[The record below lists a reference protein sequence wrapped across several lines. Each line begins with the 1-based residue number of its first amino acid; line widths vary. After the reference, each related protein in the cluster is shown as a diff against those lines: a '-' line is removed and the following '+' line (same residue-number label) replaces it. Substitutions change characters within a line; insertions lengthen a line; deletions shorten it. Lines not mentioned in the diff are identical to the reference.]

1 MELCSKLCSKGF
13 GFTDSR
19 WQQNKQETF
28 HDSFPMKLN
37 AFQNTVVQICSW
49 SIKEENKKL
58 ITSSLEAIPQTESN
72 KGTMIYLL
80 SLPALPNACSQ
91 EGTISGSGAIQ
102 PLFSLIR
109 LPGYC
114 HFDVDTCPLV
124 TSMRTSTHF
133 KMLKNKAITRQ
144 YLRITA
150 KLSFK
155 LKQWPRGEKPSITFL
170 IPHKS

>member
-1 MELCSKLCSKGF
+1 
-13 GFTDSR
+13 
-19 WQQNKQETF
+19 
-28 HDSFPMKLN
+28 
-37 AFQNTVVQICSW
+37 
-49 SIKEENKKL
+49 
-58 ITSSLEAIPQTESN
+58 
-72 KGTMIYLL
+72 MIYLL

-155 LKQWPRGEKPSITFL
+155 LKQ
-170 IPHKS
+170 